1 MGKYVIGVDC
11 GSGSVRAGLFDV
23 ASGELLNTAVKDI
36 LINNPEPDY
45 YEQSSD
51 DIWNAVII
59 TVKQVLVNI
68 NAEDV
73 TGISFCATCSL
84 VALGTTG
91 KPESVSKSG
100 DSKWNIVM
108 WMDHRAGEEANAIN
122 ATNHSVLKYVGGSI
136 SLEMETPK
144 LLWLKK
150 NLPTNYRNTEQ
161 FFDLGDF
168 LRWKASG
175 SLSRSV
181 CCIVCKWTHVNEEG
195 QNFWDE
201 SYFSKVGLTDALPKI
216 GNTFSFPGD
225 SVQISAEAAKEL
237 GLGSGVKV
245 GFSQIDAHSG
255 VLGMIGCGNVPQE
268 RVGLGRLALISG
280 TSTCHMAL
288 SPKSVMVPGVWGPYY
303 GVILKDMYLSEAGQ
317 SAAGKLLDHV
327 VMSHV
332 AYPELAKECNNS
344 VGKVL
349 SYLEDV
355 IRKEANPNAL
365 TEDLHIWPDYHGN
378 RSPLADPTLKGMISG
393 LTLSNTR
400 TDLAALY
407 LATIQALTVNT
418 EVVTSKRKWKRPA
431 TPSKSWLS
439 VGVSQNQNF
448 ISKCTLTLSVF
459 QSLFQTVPSPVLLGA
474 AMSAAAAVGTEVR
487 DIVSKMAGGCSI
499 IQPNASAKGFH
510 DRKYRVFLQMVADQ
524 KKYREIMKS

>member
-23 ASGELLNTAVKDI
+23 TTGELLNTAVKEI
-36 LINNPEPDY
+36 LINNPETDY

-51 DIWNAVII
+51 DIWNAVVT
-59 TVKQVLVNI
+59 TVKQVLVNV
-68 NAEDV
+68 NSQDV
-73 TGISFCATCSL
+73 SGISFCATCSL
-84 VALGTTG
+84 VALGSTG
-91 KPESVSKSG
+91 KPESVSKSQ
-100 DSKWNIVM
+100 DPKWNIVM
-108 WMDHRAGEEANAIN
+108 WMDHRAGEEANTIN
-122 ATNHSVLKYVGGSI
+122 STNHSVLKYVGGSI

-150 NLPTNYRNTEQ
+150 NLPENYRKTEH

-195 QNFWDE
+195 KNYWDE
-201 SYFSKVGLTDALPKI
+201 SYFSQVGLTDALPKI

-237 GLGSGVKV
+237 GLGTNVKI

-268 RVGLGRLALISG
+268 KVGLGRLALISG

-332 AYPELAKECNNS
+332 AYPELARECNNS

-349 SYLEDV
+349 SYLEDL

-365 TEDLHIWPDYHGN
+365 TEDLHIWPDFHGN

-393 LTLSNTR
+393 LTLSTSR

-407 LATIQALTVNT
+407 LATIQALTYGSRHIKDEMEKAGHSFQELVICGGLT
-418 EVVTSKRKWKRPA
+418 KSKLYLQMHADVIGLP
-431 TPSKSWLS
+431 
-439 VGVSQNQNF
+439 V
-448 ISKCTLTLSVF
+448 I
-459 QSLFQTVPSPVLLGA
+459 VPDCAEPVLLGA
-474 AMSAAAAVGTEVR
+474 AMSAAAATGTEVR
-487 DIVSKMAGGCSI
+487 DIVSKMAGGCSV

-524 KKYREIMKS
+524 KKYREIMKSS